1 LHGDLGNLCL
11 IAALGWVR
19 LTSET
24 GPQRWSPQAAW
35 AGLLTCAALSMV
47 VLLPLRSV
55 QARQFIAPFA
65 KSQAAI
71 ARTNA
76 DVVLIDADNTF
87 FAADLVRNSPLL
99 TNRPKIMNLVALT
112 TDQIDQ
118 LCKHQTVAL
127 FDAADAMAFG
137 VPFDRIGKW
146 IGVSESV
153 AKRLGNPKLLQS
165 LRQAVRARCGDR
177 HVARFTSP

>member
-1 LHGDLGNLCL
+1 
-11 IAALGWVR
+11 
-19 LTSET
+19 
-24 GPQRWSPQAAW
+24 
-35 AGLLTCAALSMV
+35 
-47 VLLPLRSV
+47 
-55 QARQFIAPFA
+55 
-65 KSQAAI
+65 
-71 ARTNA
+71 
-76 DVVLIDADNTF
+76 
-87 FAADLVRNSPLL
+87 
-99 TNRPKIMNLVALT
+99 MNLVALT